1 MILVSERSFLMLC
14 TGRAMNHGEEVERVF
29 CNVFMGYAKFKD
41 ISMRAIFFANQ
52 RDIINSYIA
61 SGFPFVKSFVCCF

>member
-41 ISMRAIFFANQ
+41 ISMRAIFF
-52 RDIINSYIA
+52 R
-61 SGFPFVKSFVCCF
+61 